1 MPSGN
6 TSLDLKRPARG
17 IASRHMLKL
26 FFYTSLDYPVCNSA
40 IRRRLHALFPR
51 VQFCNPPETSY
62 FVSPCAVLQ
71 SAGDFMFYFPVRKFC
86 DPQKTLCFISPCAI
100 DPQETLCFG
109 QIYDCPA
116 SEIDAR
122 NSSSVITGIPS
133 SLAFLFFPDEEAASL
148 LIRAVVFLET
158 DPATLPPRSAI

>member
-40 IRRRLHALFPR
+40 IRRRLHVLFPR
-51 VQFCNPPETSY
+51 AQFCDQPETSY

-71 SAGDFMFYFPVRKFC
+71 STGDFILCFPVCSSAIRRRLHTLFPRVQFC
-86 DPQKTLCFISPCAI
+86 NPPETLCFISPCANSAI
-100 DPQETLCFG
+100 HRRLYALSPRAQSILRRLYVLVRFT
-109 QIYDCPA
+109 I
-116 SEIDAR
+116 AR
-122 NSSSVITGIPS
+122 RQRVMRGIP
-133 SLAFLFFPDEEAASL
+133 
-148 LIRAVVFLET
+148 
-158 DPATLPPRSAI
+158 PRL